1 MLAQHISTTIA
12 DFYLGHYN
20 TTPPEQYQTPL
31 TACHYYD
38 TIVLQT
44 FQVLLIPSDS
54 YGIINCTGY

>member
-20 TTPPEQYQTPL
+20 TTPPEKYQIPL

-38 TIVLQT
+38 TT
-44 FQVLLIPSDS
+44 ATTDTPDFPSTAHT
-54 YGIINCTGY
+54 I